1 MNRLIFFLCLL
12 IGIFGGLRKD
22 ANAFT
27 NKLKGSIVCKLIL

>member
-22 ANAFT
+22 ANAST
-27 NKLKGSIVCKLIL
+27 NKPKGRIVCRLIL